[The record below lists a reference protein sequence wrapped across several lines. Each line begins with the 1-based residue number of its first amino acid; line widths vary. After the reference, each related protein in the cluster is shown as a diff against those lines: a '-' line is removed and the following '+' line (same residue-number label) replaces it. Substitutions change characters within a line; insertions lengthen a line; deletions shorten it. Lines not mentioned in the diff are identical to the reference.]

1 MLKGSIS
8 YFLSIVLSF
17 FGKNIRFVS
26 KVCIKFIFETFF
38 FFFFFFFGSKFW
50 FSDLFRVAIIREECR
65 VRNFCHLRVTSL
77 SPGHHL

>member
-8 YFLSIVLSF
+8 YFISIVLSF

-26 KVCIKFIFETFF
+26 KVCIKFIFET
-38 FFFFFFFGSKFW
+38 FFFFGSKFW